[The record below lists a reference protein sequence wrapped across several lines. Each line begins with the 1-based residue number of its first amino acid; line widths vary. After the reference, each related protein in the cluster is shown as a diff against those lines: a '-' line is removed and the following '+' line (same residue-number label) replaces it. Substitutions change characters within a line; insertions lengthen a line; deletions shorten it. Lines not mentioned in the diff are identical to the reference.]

1 MANDTKPI
9 FLLSTPRAGSTL
21 LQRILAS
28 HSKISTTPEP
38 YLLLPLVYSLKVNG
52 IVAHYHQPYVAKGIS
67 DFCES
72 LPQTIQTY
80 HAHIREFVLSLYS
93 QAACGAPF
101 FLDKTP
107 FYDLI
112 SNDILDLFPDAKVI
126 VLWRNP
132 LAAIA
137 SAVELWGGE
146 QKWQLFLVSET
157 MTQGLVNLV
166 DTTLKYSSRIC
177 ILQFESLISNPESE
191 IKRITDYL
199 GLNYEPNMIAS
210 FTKINLEGKM
220 GDPIGTKKYNT
231 ISREP
236 MEKWKKTMAGPL
248 RKAWARR
255 YLKWLGRK
263 RIEQMGYDIET
274 LLCDL
279 DAIPTKYTNLPSDCY
294 EMLRDTLKIKAKQV
308 FLNRINRWL

>member
-1 MANDTKPI
+1 MG
-9 FLLSTPRAGSTL
+9 LL
-21 LQRILAS
+21 
-28 HSKISTTPEP
+28 
-38 YLLLPLVYSLKVNG
+38 
-52 IVAHYHQPYVAKGIS
+52 
-67 DFCES
+67 
-72 LPQTIQTY
+72 
-80 HAHIREFVLSLYS
+80 
-93 QAACGAPF
+93 F